1 MLIGSHQRLS
11 TVETD
16 PILDLGMQ
24 TLSGLSKQNHWAYL
38 LMSNYF
44 GKIKLKLFQAKYQK
58 V

>member
-1 MLIGSHQRLS
+1 MDWEFTIGKYALS
-11 TVETD
+11 IRE
-16 PILDLGMQ
+16 
-24 TLSGLSKQNHWAYL
+24 